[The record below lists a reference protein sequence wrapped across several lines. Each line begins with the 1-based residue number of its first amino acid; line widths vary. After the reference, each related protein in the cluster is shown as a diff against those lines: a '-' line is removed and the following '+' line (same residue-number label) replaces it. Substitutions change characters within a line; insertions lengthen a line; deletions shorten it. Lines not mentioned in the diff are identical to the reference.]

1 MEPPPVEPPEGAPL
15 ARVLVVDDEPMLR
28 RLAGRA
34 LREAGY
40 AVTEAPDGLA
50 GWELARTATEPFDLV
65 VTDSRMP
72 NMAGPELVR
81 RLLDFNPSLPI
92 VQLSGSRSKRDPATL
107 DLPPNVRT
115 LFKPFDLQD
124 LVRTVSELLA
134 GPAD

>member
-1 MEPPPVEPPEGAPL
+1 MP
-15 ARVLVVDDEPMLR
+15 RILVVDDEPMLR

-40 AVTEAPDGLA
+40 VVVEAADGQA
-50 GWELARTATEPFDLV
+50 GWERAQSTSEPIEVV

-81 RLLDFNPSLPI
+81 RLLELNPALAI
-92 VQLSGSRSKRDPATL
+92 VQLSGSQSNKELAAQ
-107 DLPPNVRT
+107 LPSNVRT

-124 LVRTVSELLA
+124 LVRTVGELLNRP
-134 GPAD
+134 GD